1 MCAPLSLTA
10 TRCVAVD
17 RVTNGSGTTRL
28 PLAPVV
34 ANRFCPA
41 GLIREKLWH
50 GEGGMRMGGYGDSA
64 YGGGA
69 GYGGFEPEPSQQIMV
84 RNVSV
89 FSHIL
94 QVNGTAC

>member
-28 PLAPVV
+28 PLAPVI

-50 GEGGMRMGGYGDSA
+50 GEGGMHELRTVKEPKQSLATFEETVKLLMRVSA
-64 YGGGA
+64 PPRA
-69 GYGGFEPEPSQQIMV
+69 ATSPRV
-84 RNVSV
+84 
-89 FSHIL
+89 
-94 QVNGTAC
+94 